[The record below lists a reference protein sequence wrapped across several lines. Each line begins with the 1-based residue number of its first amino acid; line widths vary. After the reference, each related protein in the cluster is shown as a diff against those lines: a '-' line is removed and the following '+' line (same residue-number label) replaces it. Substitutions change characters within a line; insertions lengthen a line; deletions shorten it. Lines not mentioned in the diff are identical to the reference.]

1 MVFLWWRAVLILCQT
16 YLLEL
21 WPKISPLV
29 SSDHKTFSHMLLG
42 DLCVFPKLAWMFFL
56 PPYPIVQTYEE
67 YGRLMSYVLHSQ
79 YLPEIPAVVCCCRR
93 LGSKPDQ
100 LSYHLFIILE
110 GHPVLGNTTVAP
122 YFLHLMM
129 TVFTVFH
136 GISNAMEIIL
146 YTSPDLIPFNNE
158 IPLMLW
164 KPSADHGFCCKMR
177 LRKCLEK
184 PTRTAKL
191 YLGLIRGT
199 LNDGRCV
206 PTPI

>member
-1 MVFLWWRAVLILCQT
+1 MLPPTCFTVGMVFLWWRAVLILCQT
-16 YLLEL
+16 YFLEL

-110 GHPVLGNTTVAP
+110 GHPVLGNITVAP
-122 YFLHLMM
+122 YFLRWRSSLCSMVYLMPWKLFCTLLLTWYLLTM
-129 TVFTVFH
+129 RSLWCF
-136 GISNAMEIIL
+136 E
-146 YTSPDLIPFNNE
+146 SP
-158 IPLMLW
+158 
-164 KPSADHGFCCKMR
+164 
-177 LRKCLEK
+177 LR
-184 PTRTAKL
+184 TMAFAA
-191 YLGLIRGT
+191 
-199 LNDGRCV
+199 RCD
-206 PTPI
+206 